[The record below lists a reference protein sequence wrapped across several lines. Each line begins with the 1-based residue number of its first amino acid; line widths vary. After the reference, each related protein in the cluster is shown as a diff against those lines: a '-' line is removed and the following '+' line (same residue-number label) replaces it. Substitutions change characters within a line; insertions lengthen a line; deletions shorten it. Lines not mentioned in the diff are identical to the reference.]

1 MARVLLV
8 DDNLD
13 SLHSLQTLLELLGHE
28 TAAYADAPSALAA
41 LTLEPR
47 RFDLALLDLAL
58 PGVDGFELCRRIRAA
73 AGAATTVVALTGLPA
88 QAERAA
94 ASGFDDLLLKP
105 AQLDQL
111 QRLLAK
117 VGRPG

>member
-13 SLHSLQTLLELLGHE
+13 TLDSLQTLLGLLGHE

-41 LTLEPR
+41 LASQPGH
-47 RFDLALLDLAL
+47 FDLALLDLCL
-58 PGVDGFELCRRIRAA
+58 PGVDGFELCRRMRAA
-73 AGAATTVVALTGLPA
+73 AGGDTRLVALTGQPG

-94 ASGFDDLLLKP
+94 ASGFDSLLLKP
-105 AQLDQL
+105 ARVDQL
-111 QRLLAK
+111 QRLLAN
-117 VGRPG
+117 VGRAG